1 MSWLLPCCWSA
12 PPLTM
17 GWRLG
22 EGWLS
27 GRGASCSPSLL
38 LSSPLPEALPES
50 EELLLPLLLIC
61 SITSTSARSSAT
73 NRSRA
78 QGVCIPHQSLPP
90 SFTLKTHHKMYSV
103 FHVWTFLPLFMSSSW
118 GSGEGLSLEGDGE
131 VLTPVPGLVGAR
143 NWEVGWL
150 DRTDCCSI
158 RAWILLLPSALNH
171 THTKPIYHLLVL
183 LDPQQLF
190 LIHLN
195 PNCRMKW
202 LLWCSNNQHPK
213 DGAKDVRSQLR
224 SINRLNWLLHFHHSA
239 LIHHHNHISRLL
251 WISHLVFLTWMLLL
265 SFSSTNSPVSWL
277 MMSTQSF
284 WYGRLFP
291 LNTVI
296 GGVEPWKDNSNLN
309 IYCLILLYFIAP
321 TETFNFNFKWLKRFD
336 TSLICAHHF
345 SLFFYLI
352 VYFYST
358 QLKVQSC
365 ICHTKTLTAKQK
377 HVNVILLSTARGE
390 KSQVFIL

>member
-90 SFTLKTHHKMYSV
+90 SFTLKTRHEMYSV

-171 THTKPIYHLLVL
+171 THT
-183 LDPQQLF
+183 Q
-190 LIHLN
+190 
-195 PNCRMKW
+195 
-202 LLWCSNNQHPK
+202 
-213 DGAKDVRSQLR
+213 
-224 SINRLNWLLHFHHSA
+224 
-239 LIHHHNHISRLL
+239 SRY
-251 WISHLVFLTWMLLL
+251 IT
-265 SFSSTNSPVSWL
+265 
-277 MMSTQSF
+277 
-284 WYGRLFP
+284 Y
-291 LNTVI
+291 
-296 GGVEPWKDNSNLN
+296 
-309 IYCLILLYFIAP
+309 
-321 TETFNFNFKWLKRFD
+321 
-336 TSLICAHHF
+336 
-345 SLFFYLI
+345 
-352 VYFYST
+352 
-358 QLKVQSC
+358 
-365 ICHTKTLTAKQK
+365 
-377 HVNVILLSTARGE
+377 
-390 KSQVFIL
+390 